1 MLNTFRKRM
10 IKPAAW
16 MLSVL
21 MLMPAFVPA
30 QDHGEVPLSDEVPAA
45 DMTMR
50 PDDHEADGVPLTL
63 REATALALDNNLNVA
78 VRRYEPAVADAGVL
92 GERGAFDPTL
102 SFFGRQAE
110 FTSLSVDPFTQSQPS
125 VVNRNRGGSATYSD
139 PTAIGGLI
147 TARFSGNANRFGD
160 PRFAVSPAY
169 DSALF
174 LAYDQSLLRGFGLK
188 VNKAGI
194 RIAQRNQSISQSQ
207 FRQAV
212 IDTLQSVE
220 KAYWDLKF
228 ALQDLAVK
236 RFSLTLSE
244 ETLGQNQIR
253 VEVGTM
259 APIDVTS
266 AEAEVASRSQDV
278 LLAENALQNARDLL
292 LLVLNQ
298 PNSSPLWVLPVNP
311 VDEPPFDPELTIDL
325 EGAIR
330 EAYANRPDLEQTEYL
345 LQNDED
351 IVLRARD
358 AMRQDLTARASYQRS
373 GLTGKNTF
381 NLGDPNDPTDDIP
394 ARSLLNES
402 WIDSAK
408 QVYQDV
414 FDSWE
419 VSLNWAIPLG
429 NKKAKADFLT
439 ARLRQEQRK
448 QLLDS
453 QELDAVIAVRNSARN
468 VLNTV
473 ERVKASRV
481 NVRLQR
487 ERLAAENKRY
497 DNGMT
502 TTFEL
507 FQFQD
512 DLTRAESQVNLAMV
526 DYNKAIADLEASK
539 GTIAQSRGVYWEDI
553 LEEGSTEVD
562 LP

>member
-1 MLNTFRKRM
+1 MRNTFRKRM

-16 MLSVL
+16 VLSVL
-21 MLMPAFVPA
+21 MLMPAYVPA
-30 QDHGEVPLSDEVPAA
+30 QNQGEVPEA
-45 DMTMR
+45 DFTMQ
-50 PDDHEADGVPLTL
+50 PGDHEAEGVPLTL

-78 VRRYEPAVADAGVL
+78 VRRYEPAVADAGIL

-110 FTSLSVDPFTQSQPS
+110 DTSLSVNPFQQSLPQ
-125 VVNRNRGGSATYSD
+125 VVNRTRNGSVTYSD

-147 TARFSGNANRFGD
+147 TADFSGFAFRSGD
-160 PRFAVSPAY
+160 PAFVIAPIYGS
-169 DSALF
+169 DLT
-174 LAYDQSLLRGFGLK
+174 LTYDQSLLKNFGLN

-194 RIAQRNQSISQSQ
+194 RIAQRNMQVSESQ

-228 ALQDLAVK
+228 ALQDLEVK
-236 RFSLTLSE
+236 RFSLKLSE
-244 ETLGQNQIR
+244 ETLGQNRIR

-311 VDEPPFDPELTIDL
+311 VDDPPFDPEMTIDL

-330 EAYANRPDLEQTEYL
+330 EAYENRPDLEQTEYL
-345 LQNDED
+345 LENDED

-358 AMRQDLTARASYQRS
+358 AMRHDLTARAQYKRS
-373 GLTGKNTF
+373 GLTGKNVF
-381 NLGDPNDPTDDIP
+381 IPGNPGPVPPPSPDIP
-394 ARSLLNES
+394 ARSVVDGS
-402 WIDSAK
+402 WIDSAE
-408 QVYQDV
+408 QIYDEVY
-414 FDSWE
+414 DSWE
-419 VSLNWAIPLG
+419 ISLNWAIPLG
-429 NKKAKADFLT
+429 NKKAKSDFLT

-487 ERLAAENKRY
+487 ERLEAENKRY

-539 GTIAQSRGVYWEDI
+539 GTLTRTRGVYWEDI
-553 LEEGSTEVD
+553 MAAGRVEVE